1 MYTLHGHEGPTTA
14 VNFSPEGDYF
24 CSGGADSIV
33 MVWKSNIG
41 EAVYADE
48 LGGENTFEIPESEP
62 QMAGRSFNLH
72 RSGT

>member
-1 MYTLHGHEGPTTA
+1 MYTLHGHEGATTA

-41 EAVYADE
+41 EPVYADE
-48 LGGENTFEIPESEP
+48 IGGENTFEIPESEP
-62 QMAGRSFNLH
+62 
-72 RSGT
+72 